1 MDSQPQHG
9 QLITIHPQHAA
20 EPILPALRAGVEHAI
35 DFETL
40 FAAALLYSIKGRH
53 GDERF
58 STTPPAFTVLFW
70 HGYFFVSRRAR
81 RYAWCF
87 CPMSG
92 CRARRPDVR
101 HVGCQDERGAS
112 CMRFGAC
119 HSCIFTIYCLWV
131 CSKWCTSIMAS
142 CVMINSTQGRHR
154 EAMIF
159 INIL

>member
-9 QLITIHPQHAA
+9 QLITIHPKHAA

-101 HVGCQDERGAS
+101 HVGCQDERGACGLGHVIAVYS
-112 CMRFGAC
+112 LFTAC
-119 HSCIFTIYCLWV
+119 GCVPSGV
-131 CSKWCTSIMAS
+131 QAS
-142 CVMINSTQGRHR
+142 WHHV
-154 EAMIF
+154 
-159 INIL
+159 